1 MFTQIN
7 VIVIIHLYDIELIF
21 LVFFMRKKETLISLI
36 AKLYGAAMQPD
47 DWPMVLAS
55 IAHLF
60 DGHAAFT
67 MTVGAGAHDSPDL
80 NIYNL
85 PIESFVAY
93 GEHYFQHDLWSP
105 PWISQGLHGVGSVYS
120 GDQLVDEKTFR
131 RSVWF
136 NEFLSPLDIEHS
148 LFASLSDGSPKPAIL
163 VIDRPLG
170 SKPFTTYDRTK
181 LRPLADHFSKALAI
195 SRQFQILNAGIEA
208 HEEAI
213 ASLKLGIVSINY
225 NAKILY
231 ANTLA
236 SFWLN
241 NEKDLGVKAGVLHA
255 KSPESNQQL
264 AFMLA
269 SAKQGLS
276 HSWKMRRESP
286 KPSLIIKSLPI
297 GKLETGVELCDTF
310 QNGKILLLLTEESVA
325 TDSYELFAK
334 RYRLTRQESKVLQ
347 GIVEGLSLKEIAQ
360 KHHVS
365 HNTVRTQ
372 IAKLLE
378 KTYCKRQRDLI
389 RLFLSK

>member
-1 MFTQIN
+1 
-7 VIVIIHLYDIELIF
+7 
-21 LVFFMRKKETLISLI
+21 
-36 AKLYGAAMQPD
+36 
-47 DWPMVLAS
+47 
-55 IAHLF
+55 
-60 DGHAAFT
+60 
-67 MTVGAGAHDSPDL
+67 
-80 NIYNL
+80 
-85 PIESFVAY
+85 
-93 GEHYFQHDLWSP
+93 
-105 PWISQGLHGVGSVYS
+105 
-120 GDQLVDEKTFR
+120 
-131 RSVWF
+131 
-136 NEFLSPLDIEHS
+136 
-148 LFASLSDGSPKPAIL
+148 
-163 VIDRPLG
+163 
-170 SKPFTTYDRTK
+170 
-181 LRPLADHFSKALAI
+181 
-195 SRQFQILNAGIEA
+195 
-208 HEEAI
+208 
-213 ASLKLGIVSINY
+213 
-225 NAKILY
+225 
-231 ANTLA
+231 LA